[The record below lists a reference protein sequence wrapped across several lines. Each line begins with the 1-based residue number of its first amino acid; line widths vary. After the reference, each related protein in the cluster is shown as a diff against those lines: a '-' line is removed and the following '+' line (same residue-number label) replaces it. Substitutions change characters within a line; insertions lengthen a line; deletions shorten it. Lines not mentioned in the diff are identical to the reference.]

1 MLGDQRPPGRIQG
14 GWLPDK
20 QGMATA
26 IDLMDRE
33 RAPKPPRLD
42 DIDVRLVELLQADGR
57 RPYAELGAA
66 VGISGPSAHE
76 RVKKLEA
83 RGVIDRYAA
92 IVRPEALGYGV
103 LAFTWLT
110 QAPGTAG
117 HDLTVSFAEI
127 PEIEACHHI
136 AGEAD
141 YLLKVRARDTRDL
154 ERIIRR
160 LQTTPDV
167 FSTET
172 DVVFS
177 SAFDGRPLR
186 AHASSRETG
195 PAGEA

>member
-1 MLGDQRPPGRIQG
+1 MPHYLMNM
-14 GWLPDK
+14 DK
-20 QGMATA
+20 M
-26 IDLMDRE
+26 
-33 RAPKPPRLD
+33 PKPPRLD
-42 DIDVRLVELLQADGR
+42 SIDVRLVELLQADGR
-57 RPYAELGAA
+57 RPYAELGAE

-83 RGVIDRYAA
+83 RGVIDGYAA
-92 IVRPEALGYGV
+92 TVRPEALGYAV

-117 HDLTVSFAEI
+117 HDLTDSFAQIGEV
-127 PEIEACHHI
+127 EECHHI

-141 YLLKVRARDTRDL
+141 YLLKIRARNTLDL
-154 ERIIRR
+154 ERVIKR

-167 FSTET
+167 FTTET

-177 SAFDGRPLR
+177 SAFERRPLR
-186 AHASSRETG
+186 PAGATRETD